1 MKTRKLL
8 IMLASIAILATTL
21 ACDALSTY
29 LATGPTVSNIR
40 MTTDSSGT
48 TTTASYSPGAAF
60 YVFADLKGLSKGSV
74 VEAKWYAV
82 NAQGIEQNKI
92 INTSDYSYEPG
103 IGYVYFQ
110 LTTSDGSD
118 WPTGAYRVELYLD
131 GAKVGEQGFTVQ

>member
-1 MKTRKLL
+1 MKTRKFL
-8 IMLASIAILATTL
+8 IVLASAVILVTTL
-21 ACDALSTY
+21 ACDAMSSL

-48 TTTASYSPGAAF
+48 TSTASYAPGDAF

-74 VEAKWYAV
+74 VEARWYAA

-92 INTSDYSYEPG
+92 LNTSDYRYEPG

-110 LTTSDGSD
+110 LTTSDGSA
-118 WPTGAYRVELYLD
+118 WPTGSYRVELYLD